1 VIDALGYGIIAAA
14 LALAVWGYV
23 AAALDRPPGRAL
35 FAGAWVVAGLVAVQA
50 LIAVAR
56 IIGGADVDVAL
67 FAGYILT
74 AVVLEPAAVYLAR
87 LEPTR
92 WGSVILASGGLVLAP
107 LTLRL
112 LQIWRL
118 GDG

>member
-1 VIDALGYGIIAAA
+1 MIDALGYGIIAAA
-14 LALAVWGYV
+14 LALAAWGFVV
-23 AAALDRPPGRAL
+23 AALNRPPGRAL
-35 FAGAWVVAGLVAVQA
+35 FLGAWVVAAIVGVQA
-50 LIAVAR
+50 VVAVAR
-56 IIGGADVDVAL
+56 IVGGSDVDVAL
-67 FAGYILT
+67 FAGYLLT
-74 AVVLEPAAVYLAR
+74 ALVLEPAAIYLAR

-92 WGSVILASGGLVLAP
+92 WGAVILAAGGLVLAP

>member
-14 LALAVWGYV
+14 LALAAWGFVV
-23 AAALDRPPGRAL
+23 AALNRPPGRAL
-35 FAGAWVVAGLVAVQA
+35 FAGAWVVAATVAVQA
-50 LIAVAR
+50 VVAVAR
-56 IIGGADVDVAL
+56 IAGGSDVDVAL
-67 FAGYILT
+67 FAGYLLT
-74 AVVLEPAAVYLAR
+74 ALVLEPAAIYLAR

-92 WGSVILASGGLVLAP
+92 WGAVILAAGGLVLAP

>member
-1 VIDALGYGIIAAA
+1 VIDALGYVIIAAA
-14 LALAVWGYV
+14 LAFAAWGFV
-23 AAALDRPPGRAL
+23 VAALDRAPGRAL
-35 FAGAWVVAGLVAVQA
+35 FLGAWVVAALVAVQGLVA
-50 LIAVAR
+50 LGR
-56 IIGGADVDVAL
+56 IVGGAEVDVAL
-67 FAGYILT
+67 FIGYLLT
-74 AVVLEPAAVYLAR
+74 ALVLEPAAIYLAR

-107 LTLRL
+107 LVLRL

>member
-1 VIDALGYGIIAAA
+1 VIDALGYLIIAAA
-14 LALAVWGYV
+14 LALAVWGFVV
-23 AAALDRPPGRAL
+23 AALNRPPGPTL
-35 FAGAWVVAGLVAVQA
+35 FAGAWVVAALVAVQA
-50 LIAVAR
+50 VVAVAR
-56 IIGGADVDVAL
+56 IIGGADLDVAL
-67 FAGYILT
+67 FVGYLLT
-74 AVVLEPAAVYLAR
+74 ALVLEPAAVYLAR

-92 WGSVILASGGLVLAP
+92 WGAVILASGGLVLAP

>member
-1 VIDALGYGIIAAA
+1 VIDALGYLIIAAA
-14 LALAVWGYV
+14 LALAVWGFVV
-23 AAALDRPPGRAL
+23 AALNRPPGRAL
-35 FAGAWVVAGLVAVQA
+35 FTGAWVVAALVAVQA
-50 LIAVAR
+50 VVAVAR
-56 IIGGADVDVAL
+56 IIGGADLDVAL
-67 FAGYILT
+67 FVGYLLT
-74 AVVLEPAAVYLAR
+74 ALALEPAAIYLAR

-92 WGSVILASGGLVLAP
+92 WGAVILASGGLVLAP

>member
-1 VIDALGYGIIAAA
+1 MTLGYVIIAVA
-14 LALAVWGYV
+14 LALAAWGFV
-23 AAALDRPPGRAL
+23 AAALDRAPGRAL
-35 FAGAWVVAGLVAVQA
+35 FAGAWAVAAIVVVQA
-50 LIAVAR
+50 VIAVAR
-56 IIGGADVDVAL
+56 IVGGADLDVAL
-67 FAGYILT
+67 FAGYLFTGLI
-74 AVVLEPAAVYLAR
+74 LEPAAIFLAR